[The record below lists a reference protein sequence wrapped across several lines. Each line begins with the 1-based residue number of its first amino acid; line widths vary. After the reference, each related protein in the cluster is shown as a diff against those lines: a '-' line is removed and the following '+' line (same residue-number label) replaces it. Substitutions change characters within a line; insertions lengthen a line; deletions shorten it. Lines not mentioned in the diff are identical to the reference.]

1 MMVHKYLYLKESI
14 IINSNNKNNKNKIQN
29 NRLLIK
35 YNIKISNNKQIKSKT
50 NNKTNNI
57 KT

>member
-35 YNIKISNNKQIKSKT
+35 YNIKISNNKKIKSKT